1 MEATSITINDRGV
14 LFNGDLSRLWLTDW
28 QIAKLFGVFTVKV
41 SSNLWAMFKAGILD
55 EAKACRRESIAEGSI
70 TLRYNFETIAAM
82 AFRIESREAKLFR
95 EWLFRRMAAH
105 ETKIWYMPLFRA
117 NLN

>member
-14 LFNGDLSRLWLTDW
+14 RLSGNLSRLWLTDW
-28 QIAKLFGVFTVKV
+28 QIAKLFGVFTIKV
-41 SSNLWAMFKAGILD
+41 SSNLRAMFKTRILD
-55 EAKACRRESIAEGSI
+55 EAKVCQQQSQINGSI
-70 TLRYNFETIAAM
+70 TTLYNFEAIAAL

-95 EWLFRRMAAH
+95 EWLFRRMAVH